1 MTRKRSKYR
10 PTHQATP
17 AAYMIAI
24 QGAHKLCA
32 HDQLTRAA
40 RVRASV
46 DELARDACN
55 FEAWK
60 DVFDCINMVE
70 AFAHIG
76 LVRHAAEFI
85 REHQD
90 SVVAALDRQRET
102 GSNVLRP
109 VEVQLLRDL
118 AATWAEVLAEVTCR
132 EYFAAE
138 QRVLR
143 KVQNALRAKSNGANV
158 QLVTLPEGMKKSSA
172 PA

>member
-1 MTRKRSKYR
+1 MTRKRSNYR
-10 PTHQATP
+10 PSHKANP
-17 AAYMIAI
+17 LAYMTAI

-55 FEAWK
+55 FAAWR
-60 DVFDCINMVE
+60 DVFDTINMIE

-76 LVRHAAEFI
+76 LVRNAREFLD
-85 REHQD
+85 EHQD
-90 SVVAALDRQRET
+90 SVVAALDRQQKT

-109 VEVQLLRDL
+109 AEVQLLRDL

-132 EYFAAE
+132 EYFQAE
-138 QRVLR
+138 SRVIR
-143 KVQNALRAKSNGANV
+143 KVQNALKAGARGSVRLVSIPDSVRATA
-158 QLVTLPEGMKKSSA
+158 
-172 PA
+172 

>member
-1 MTRKRSKYR
+1 MTRKRSNYR
-10 PTHQATP
+10 PSHKANP
-17 AAYMIAI
+17 LAYMTAI

-55 FEAWK
+55 FAAWR
-60 DVFDCINMVE
+60 DVFDCLNMIE

-76 LVRHAAEFI
+76 LVRHAGEFI

-90 SVVAALDRQRET
+90 SVVAALDRQKQT

-132 EYFAAE
+132 EYFEAE
-138 QRVLR
+138 QRVVR
-143 KVQNALRAKSNGANV
+143 KVQNALKAKRNGANV
-158 QLVTLPEGMKKSSA
+158 QLVTLPDGMRA
-172 PA
+172 QVAA